1 MCTPDFTRVSFFS
14 PWISSNSVKV
24 METRL
29 AKTHTKAEIRSYF
42 QEREKE
48 QQNQPLCSAS
58 SLFIFKSDNF
68 KNKEEKSPGNEVA
81 TKLLL

>member
-1 MCTPDFTRVSFFS
+1 
-14 PWISSNSVKV
+14 

-29 AKTHTKAEIRSYF
+29 AKIHTKAEIRSYF

-48 QQNQPLCSAS
+48 QQNQPLGSTS
-58 SLFIFKSDNF
+58 SLFILKSENF
-68 KNKEEKSPGNEVA
+68 KNKEGKSSGNEVA